1 MSVRSDLF
9 SALRRLLRSIIEGGT
24 GGKNHLMW
32 PRLKGCSRSRVFVD
46 SALVVLLA
54 LIRICPPFV
63 SCDERVGSS
72 DRNVSF

>member
-1 MSVRSDLF
+1 
-9 SALRRLLRSIIEGGT
+9 
-24 GGKNHLMW
+24 MW
-32 PRLKGCSRSRVFVD
+32 PRLKGCLRSGAFVD

-63 SCDERVGSS
+63 SCDERIGSS